1 MIKGDCRS
9 LSSDVTKSCKKK
21 NEKTVSFEKLILGG
35 FGILMPQKCQVEIIL
50 YLSDFEGRFKA
61 QSVFI
66 VLGCF

>member
-9 LSSDVTKSCKKK
+9 LHSDVTKNCKRK
-21 NEKTVSFEKLILGG
+21 KTVSFEKLILGG

>member
-1 MIKGDCRS
+1 MK
-9 LSSDVTKSCKKK
+9 
-21 NEKTVSFEKLILGG
+21 KTVSFEKLILGG